1 LLGRSWPVS
10 YSGSFDG
17 GLSQSAFSVQVP
29 LVCVGVMVTVVV
41 VTEYT
46 ILVKV
51 GDVAVA
57 VVMV

>member
-1 LLGRSWPVS
+1 MV
-10 YSGSFDG
+10 GSDG